1 MGDGSE
7 ASPLAP
13 VIIVAALVIRTAFT
27 EFRHPGSA
35 RRQWAFTADRRAIA
49 AAGVVAVSVTA
60 IGWSQSGWAAVVW
73 ALLTGVLT
81 AHLIG
86 APSSRTRA
94 CMEL

>member
-1 MGDGSE
+1 MGGGGE
-7 ASPLAP
+7 ASLLAP

-27 EFRHPGSA
+27 EIRHPGSA
-35 RRQWAFTADRRAIA
+35 RRQWAFTTDRRAMA

-60 IGWSQSGWAAVVW
+60 VGWSESGWAAVAW

-86 APSSRTRA
+86 RDS
-94 CMEL
+94 